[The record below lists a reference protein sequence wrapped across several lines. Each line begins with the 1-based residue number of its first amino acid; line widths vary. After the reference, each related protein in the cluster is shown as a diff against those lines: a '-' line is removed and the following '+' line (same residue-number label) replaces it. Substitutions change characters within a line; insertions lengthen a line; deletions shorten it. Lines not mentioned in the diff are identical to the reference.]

1 MMNIL
6 LEITGNHYGTGAD
19 GISLLMTILV
29 LLAFIVSLAV
39 NQISL
44 LRIRKHSE
52 RAKDLTT
59 IMQHTLSTSR
69 NYVIRLSIRDQ
80 VGFNMHG
87 DFLPE
92 DGMSY
97 PDSFKYIHPDD
108 RDQYRNFLLSLISGK
123 EMGDCTFRWDASKE
137 KHEGRWR
144 YIHDL
149 GIGEYSNPNQKQ
161 PTNIF
166 CTLTDM
172 TDQIEMEN
180 QENELTNR
188 YRKIF
193 EQGLIGLAFYDKTG
207 HLLTANQKMREIL
220 KFQSEKDPY
229 YFNRTL
235 YDMPSFRDVLY
246 EHRPEELYFCTKSI
260 IPDRSVNCYTEIRV
274 HPIYDEHEEL
284 MYITFSIRDITQ
296 ERELHLQNKKSDEII
311 RHTNEEIQR
320 YETELQYLMDSVN
333 MRFFRTSFKKQE
345 VTIFKSMS
353 QPESKMDFKTLFA
366 HFIENPYAE
375 AMKDPYNAFS
385 KPMSSLSLM
394 HPLFHEGNELEW
406 NQIDVVPDYENGKMT
421 GTYGIIRN
429 VTELIRKQERLKEET
444 ERANESGMKKSTFMA
459 NMTHEIRTPLN
470 AIVGFSDVLAMLST
484 PEEKQE
490 IIRVIMNNCDM
501 LLRLVNDILAI
512 SSTDNA
518 GIDIFPKE
526 TDFAKDFND
535 MATAMAQR
543 VLAPVEFIA
552 ESPYTSFHTVIDS
565 GRIQQVI
572 TNFVTNAV
580 KYTHEGHI
588 KIGYHT
594 EERQGKNGLYF
605 YCEDTG
611 TGIPKE
617 SQAKVF
623 ERFVKLN
630 DYVQGTGLGLS
641 ICKVIAD
648 KCNGEIGL
656 FSEGEGHGS
665 TFWLWIPCEEIKND
679 NENSL

>member
-6 LEITGNHYGTGAD
+6 LDITKYHYDTGAD
-19 GISLLMTILV
+19 GISLLLFTLT
-29 LLAFIVSLAV
+29 LLAFIVSLAI

-59 IMQHTLSTSR
+59 IMQHTLNTSR

-80 VGFNMHG
+80 LGFNMHG

-92 DGMSY
+92 SGMSY
-97 PDSFKYIHPDD
+97 QDSFEYIHPDD
-108 RDQYRNFLLSLISGK
+108 RAKYKEFVYSLINGK
-123 EMGDCTFRWDASKE
+123 LTGDCTFRWDASRE
-137 KHEGRWR
+137 KHKGEWR
-144 YIHDL
+144 IIHDL
-149 GIGEYSNPNQKQ
+149 GIGEYTNPNQKQ
-161 PTNIF
+161 PINIF

-220 KFQSEKDPY
+220 KFQSEDDPY

-246 EHRPEELYFCTKSI
+246 EHRPEELYFCAKSI
-260 IPDRSVNCYTEIRV
+260 IPDRGVNCYTEIRV

-284 MYITFSIRDITQ
+284 VYITFSIRDITQ

-320 YETELQYLMDSVN
+320 YETELQYLMDNVN

-353 QPESKMDFKTLFA
+353 QPESNMDFKTLFA
-366 HFIENPYAE
+366 HFIDNPYAE

-385 KPMSSLSLM
+385 KSMSSLCLM
-394 HPLFHEGNELEW
+394 HPLFHKENELEW
-406 NQIDVVPDYENGKMT
+406 NQIDVVPDYENGQLT
-421 GTYGIIRN
+421 GTFGIIRN
-429 VTELIRKQERLKEET
+429 VSDLIEKQERLKEET

-470 AIVGFSDVLAMLST
+470 AIVGFSDVLSMLST

-512 SSTDNA
+512 SSLDNV

-535 MATAMAQR
+535 TAKAMAQR
-543 VLAPVEFIA
+543 VLAPVEFIV

-594 EERQGKNGLYF
+594 EERQGRNGLYF

-623 ERFVKLN
+623 DRFVKLN

-641 ICKVIAD
+641 ICKAIAD
-648 KCNGEIGL
+648 KCEGEIGL

-665 TFWLWIPCEEIKND
+665 TFWLWIPCEEIKK
-679 NENSL
+679 EN

>member
-1 MMNIL
+1 MMKIL
-6 LEITGNHYGTGAD
+6 LAIIENDYGTGAD
-19 GISLLMTILV
+19 GISLLMVIMV
-29 LLAFIVSLAV
+29 FLAFVISLGI

-52 RAKDLTT
+52 RSKDLNT
-59 IMQHTLSTSR
+59 IMQHTLNTSQ
-69 NYVIRLSIRDQ
+69 NYVIRLSIQDQ
-80 VGFNMHG
+80 IGFNMHG
-87 DFLPE
+87 DFLPG

-97 PDSFKYIHPDD
+97 QESFDYIHPDD
-108 RDQYRNFLLSLISGK
+108 RRHYLSFVQSLINGK
-123 EMGDCTFRWDASKE
+123 EIADCTFRWDASKD
-137 KHEGRWR
+137 KHEGKWR

-149 GIGEYSNPNQKQ
+149 AIGEFTNPNQKQ

-166 CTLTDM
+166 CTLTDL
-172 TDQIEMEN
+172 TDQMEMER
-180 QENELTNR
+180 QEEELTNR

-207 HLLTANQKMREIL
+207 RLLTVNQKMREIL
-220 KFQSEKDPY
+220 NFQSEKDPF

-235 YDMPSFRDVLY
+235 YDMPAFRDVLY
-246 EHRPEELYFCTKSI
+246 DHKPQELYFCTKSVI
-260 IPDRSVNCYTEIRV
+260 AERSVNCYTEIRL
-274 HPIYDEHEEL
+274 HPIYDEHHEL
-284 MYITFSIRDITQ
+284 VHITYSIRDITQ
-296 ERELHLQNKKSDEII
+296 ERLLHMQNKKSDENI
-311 RHTNEEIQR
+311 RKTNEEIQR
-320 YETELQYLMDSVN
+320 YETELQYLMESVN
-333 MRFFRTSFKKQE
+333 MRFFRTSFETKE
-345 VTIFKSMS
+345 VTIYKSMS
-353 QPESKMDFKTLFA
+353 QPEKKLDLNTLFA
-366 HFIENPYAE
+366 HFVDDTYTTDS
-375 AMKDPYNAFS
+375 KDKLLEYFS
-385 KPMSSLSLM
+385 KPHSTLSHM
-394 HPLFHEGNELEW
+394 RPLFHEGDELEW
-406 NQIDVVPDYENGKMT
+406 NQIDVVPHYENGQLI

-429 VTELIRKQERLKEET
+429 VTELIQKQERLKEET
-444 ERANESGMKKSTFMA
+444 IRANESGMKKSTFMA

-470 AIVGFSDVLAMLST
+470 AIVGFSDVLTMLST
-484 PEEKQE
+484 TEEKQE

-512 SSTDNA
+512 SSLDNA
-518 GIDIFPKE
+518 GIDIFPKQ

-535 MATAMAQR
+535 TATAMAQR

-552 ESPYTSFHTVIDS
+552 ENPYTSFVTTIDS

-594 EERQGKNGLYF
+594 EVRQGKNGLYF

-611 TGIPKE
+611 AGIPKE
-617 SQAKVF
+617 SQEKVF

-641 ICKVIAD
+641 ICKAIAE
-648 KCNGEIGL
+648 KCEGEIGL

-665 TFWLWIPCEEIKND
+665 TFWLWIPCEE
-679 NENSL
+679 EA

>member
-6 LEITGNHYGTGAD
+6 LTIIEKDYGTGAD
-19 GISLLMTILV
+19 GISLLMVIAV
-29 LLAFIVSLAV
+29 FLAFVISLAI

-52 RAKDLTT
+52 RSKDLTA
-59 IMQHTLSTSR
+59 IMQHTLNTSR
-69 NYVIRLSIRDQ
+69 NYVIRLSIQDQ
-80 VGFNMHG
+80 IGFNMHG
-87 DFLPE
+87 GFLPKE
-92 DGMSY
+92 GMSHEESY
-97 PDSFKYIHPDD
+97 KYIHPDD
-108 RDQYRNFLLSLISGK
+108 RDKYHDFVLSLVNGK
-123 EMGDCTFRWDASKE
+123 EMGDCTFRWDASLD
-137 KHEGRWR
+137 KHEGKWR

-149 GIGEYSNPNQKQ
+149 GIGEYLNKNQKR

-172 TDQIEMEN
+172 TEQIEMEN
-180 QENELTNR
+180 QEKELTNR

-193 EQGLIGLAFYDKTG
+193 EQGLIGLAFYDNTG

-220 KFQSEKDPY
+220 KFQSEADPY
-229 YFNRTL
+229 YFKRTL
-235 YDMPSFRDVLY
+235 YEMPSFRDVFY
-246 EHRPEELYFCTKSI
+246 EHQLEELYFCTKSVI
-260 IPDRSVNCYTEIRV
+260 VERGVNCYTEIRV
-274 HPIYDEHEEL
+274 HPIYDEHQEL
-284 MYITFSIRDITQ
+284 IYITVSIRDITQ

-320 YETELQYLMDSVN
+320 YEAELQYLMDSVN
-333 MRFFRTSFKKQE
+333 MRFFRISFEKRKI
-345 VTIFKSMS
+345 TIYKSMS
-353 QPESKMDFKTLFA
+353 QAENEMDLDTLLA
-366 HFIENPYAE
+366 HFIDNPYAE
-375 AMKDPYNAFS
+375 GMNDVKNYFS
-385 KPMSSLSLM
+385 KPRTSLSQM
-394 HPLFHEGNELEW
+394 RPLFHEGEELEW
-406 NQIDVVPDYENGKMT
+406 NQIDVVPNYENGKLT
-421 GTYGIIRN
+421 GTFGIIRN

-444 ERANESGMKKSTFMA
+444 ERANESGLKKSTFMA

-512 SSTDNA
+512 SSLDNA
-518 GIDIFPKE
+518 GIDIYPRK

-535 MATAMAQR
+535 TATAMAQR

-552 ESPYTSFHTVIDS
+552 ENPYTSFNTVIDS

-617 SQAKVF
+617 SQSKVF

-641 ICKVIAD
+641 ICKAIAD
-648 KCNGEIGL
+648 KCEGEIGL
-656 FSEGEGHGS
+656 FSEGEGHGC
-665 TFWLWIPCEEIKND
+665 TFWLWIPCEEIKKD
-679 NENSL
+679 N

>member
-1 MMNIL
+1 MINIL
-6 LEITGNHYGTGAD
+6 LTIIENDYGTGAD
-19 GISLLMTILV
+19 GISLLMVIIVFLTFL
-29 LLAFIVSLAV
+29 VSLGI

-44 LRIRKHSE
+44 LRIRKHSD
-52 RAKDLTT
+52 RVKDLTT
-59 IMQHTLSTSR
+59 IMQHTLNSSQ
-69 NYVIRLSIRDQ
+69 NYVIRLSIHDQ
-80 VGFNMHG
+80 IGFNMHG

-92 DGMSY
+92 DGMSFQ
-97 PDSFKYIHPDD
+97 DSFKYIHPDD
-108 RDQYRNFLLSLISGK
+108 RDKYKEFVFSLVNGK
-123 EMGDCTFRWDASKE
+123 EMGDCTFRWDASKD
-137 KHEGRWR
+137 KHEGDWR

-149 GIGEYSNPNQKQ
+149 GIGEYANPNQKQ

-172 TDQIEMEN
+172 TDQMKMEN
-180 QENELTNR
+180 REIELTNR

-193 EQGLIGLAFYDKTG
+193 EQGLIGLAFYDNTG
-207 HLLTANQKMREIL
+207 HLITANQKMREIL
-220 KFQSEKDPY
+220 KFQSEDDPY

-246 EHRPEELYFCTKSI
+246 EHKPEELYFCTKSVI
-260 IPDRSVNCYTEIRV
+260 AERNVNCYTEIRV
-274 HPIYDEHEEL
+274 HPIYEHEEL
-284 MYITFSIRDITQ
+284 VYITFSIRDITQ

-311 RHTNEEIQR
+311 RKTNEEIQR
-320 YETELQYLMDSVN
+320 YETELQYLMESVN
-333 MRFFRTSFKKQE
+333 MRFFRTSFETKE
-345 VTIFKSMS
+345 VTIYKSMS
-353 QPESKMDFKTLFA
+353 QPENKLDLNTLFA
-366 HFIENPYAE
+366 HFVDDTYTTDS
-375 AMKDPYNAFS
+375 KDKLLEYFS
-385 KPMSSLSLM
+385 KPHSMLSHM
-394 HPLFHEGNELEW
+394 RPIFHEGDELEW
-406 NQIDVVPDYENGKMT
+406 NQIDVVPHYENGQLI
-421 GTYGIIRN
+421 GTYGIFRN
-429 VTELIRKQERLKEET
+429 VTALIQKQERLKEET

-512 SSTDNA
+512 SSLENA
-518 GIDIFPKE
+518 GIEIYPRQ

-535 MATAMAQR
+535 TATAMAQR
-543 VLAPVEFIA
+543 VMAPVQFIA
-552 ESPYTSFHTVIDS
+552 ENPYTSFHTVIDS

-617 SQAKVF
+617 SQEKVF

-630 DYVQGTGLGLS
+630 DYIQGTGLGLS
-641 ICKVIAD
+641 ICKAIAD
-648 KCNGEIGL
+648 KCEGEIGII
-656 FSEGEGHGS
+656 SEGEGHGS
-665 TFWLWIPCEEIKND
+665 TFWLWIPCEEIKK
-679 NENSL
+679 EN

>member
-1 MMNIL
+1 MINIL
-6 LEITGNHYGTGAD
+6 LTIIERDYGTGAD
-19 GISLLMTILV
+19 GISLLMVIIVFLTFL
-29 LLAFIVSLAV
+29 VSLGI

-44 LRIRKHSE
+44 LRIRKHSD
-52 RAKDLTT
+52 RVKDLTT
-59 IMQHTLSTSR
+59 IMQHTLNSSQ
-69 NYVIRLSIRDQ
+69 NYVIRLSIHDQ
-80 VGFNMHG
+80 IGFNMHG

-92 DGMSY
+92 DGMSFQ
-97 PDSFKYIHPDD
+97 DSFKYIHPDD
-108 RDQYRNFLLSLISGK
+108 RDKYKEFVFSLVNGK
-123 EMGDCTFRWDASKE
+123 EMGDCTFRWDASKD
-137 KHEGRWR
+137 KHEGDWR

-149 GIGEYSNPNQKQ
+149 GIGEYANPNQKQ

-172 TDQIEMEN
+172 TDQMKMEN
-180 QENELTNR
+180 REIELTNR

-193 EQGLIGLAFYDKTG
+193 EQGLIGLAFYDNTG
-207 HLLTANQKMREIL
+207 HLITANQKMREIL
-220 KFQSEKDPY
+220 KFQSEDDPY

-246 EHRPEELYFCTKSI
+246 EHKPEELYFCTKSVI
-260 IPDRSVNCYTEIRV
+260 AERNVNCYTEIRV
-274 HPIYDEHEEL
+274 HPIYEHEEL
-284 MYITFSIRDITQ
+284 VYITFSIRDITQ

-311 RHTNEEIQR
+311 RKTNEEIQR
-320 YETELQYLMDSVN
+320 YETELQYLMESVN
-333 MRFFRTSFKKQE
+333 MRFFRTSFETKE
-345 VTIFKSMS
+345 VTIYKSMS
-353 QPESKMDFKTLFA
+353 QPENKLDLNTLFA
-366 HFIENPYAE
+366 HFVDDTYTTDS
-375 AMKDPYNAFS
+375 KDKLLEYFS
-385 KPMSSLSLM
+385 KPHSMLSHM
-394 HPLFHEGNELEW
+394 RPIFHEGDELEW
-406 NQIDVVPDYENGKMT
+406 NQIDVVPHYENGQLI
-421 GTYGIIRN
+421 GTYGIFRN
-429 VTELIRKQERLKEET
+429 VTALIQKQERLKEET

-512 SSTDNA
+512 SSLENA
-518 GIDIFPKE
+518 GIEIYPRQ

-535 MATAMAQR
+535 TATAMAQR
-543 VLAPVEFIA
+543 VMAPVQFIA
-552 ESPYTSFHTVIDS
+552 ENPYTSFHTVIDS

-617 SQAKVF
+617 SQEKVF

-641 ICKVIAD
+641 ICKAIAD
-648 KCNGEIGL
+648 KCEGEIGII
-656 FSEGEGHGS
+656 SEGEGHGS
-665 TFWLWIPCEEIKND
+665 TFWLWIPCEEIKK
-679 NENSL
+679 EN

>member
-1 MMNIL
+1 MINIL
-6 LEITGNHYGTGAD
+6 LTIIENDYGTGAD
-19 GISLLMTILV
+19 GISLLMVIIVFLTFL
-29 LLAFIVSLAV
+29 VSLGI

-44 LRIRKHSE
+44 LRIRKHSD
-52 RAKDLTT
+52 RVKDLTT
-59 IMQHTLSTSR
+59 IMQHTLNSSQ
-69 NYVIRLSIRDQ
+69 NYVIRLSIHDQ
-80 VGFNMHG
+80 IGFNMHG

-92 DGMSY
+92 DGMSFQ
-97 PDSFKYIHPDD
+97 DSFKYIHPDD
-108 RDQYRNFLLSLISGK
+108 RDKYKEFVFSLVNGK
-123 EMGDCTFRWDASKE
+123 EMGDCTFRWDASKD
-137 KHEGRWR
+137 KHEGDWR

-149 GIGEYSNPNQKQ
+149 GIGEYANPNQKQ

-172 TDQIEMEN
+172 TDQMKMEN
-180 QENELTNR
+180 REIELTNR

-193 EQGLIGLAFYDKTG
+193 EQGLIGLAFYDNTG
-207 HLLTANQKMREIL
+207 HLITANQKMREIL
-220 KFQSEKDPY
+220 KFQSEDDPY

-246 EHRPEELYFCTKSI
+246 EHKPEELYFCTKSVI
-260 IPDRSVNCYTEIRV
+260 AERNVNCYTEIRV
-274 HPIYDEHEEL
+274 HPIYEHEEL
-284 MYITFSIRDITQ
+284 VYITFSIRDITQ

-311 RHTNEEIQR
+311 RKTNEEIQR
-320 YETELQYLMDSVN
+320 YETELQYLMESVN
-333 MRFFRTSFKKQE
+333 MRFFRTSFETKE
-345 VTIFKSMS
+345 VTIYKSMS
-353 QPESKMDFKTLFA
+353 QPENKLDLNTLFA
-366 HFIENPYAE
+366 HFVDDTYTTDS
-375 AMKDPYNAFS
+375 KDKLLEYFS
-385 KPMSSLSLM
+385 KPHSMLSHM
-394 HPLFHEGNELEW
+394 RPIFHEGDELEW
-406 NQIDVVPDYENGKMT
+406 NQIDVVPHYENGQLI
-421 GTYGIIRN
+421 GTYGIFRN
-429 VTELIRKQERLKEET
+429 VTALIQKQERLKEET

-512 SSTDNA
+512 SSLENA
-518 GIDIFPKE
+518 GIDIYPRQ

-535 MATAMAQR
+535 TATAMAQR
-543 VLAPVEFIA
+543 VMAPVQFIA
-552 ESPYTSFHTVIDS
+552 ENPYTSFHTVIDS

-617 SQAKVF
+617 SQEKVF

-641 ICKVIAD
+641 ICKAIAD
-648 KCNGEIGL
+648 KCEGEIGII
-656 FSEGEGHGS
+656 SEGEGHGS
-665 TFWLWIPCEEIKND
+665 TFWLWIPCEEIKK
-679 NENSL
+679 EN

>member
-1 MMNIL
+1 MVIIVFL
-6 LEITGNHYGTGAD
+6 TFL
-19 GISLLMTILV
+19 
-29 LLAFIVSLAV
+29 VSLGI

-44 LRIRKHSE
+44 LRIRKHSD
-52 RAKDLTT
+52 RVKDLTT
-59 IMQHTLSTSR
+59 IMQHTLNSSQ
-69 NYVIRLSIRDQ
+69 NYVIRLSIHDQ
-80 VGFNMHG
+80 IGFNMHG

-92 DGMSY
+92 DGMSFQ
-97 PDSFKYIHPDD
+97 DSFKYIHPDD
-108 RDQYRNFLLSLISGK
+108 RDKYKEFVFSLVNGK
-123 EMGDCTFRWDASKE
+123 EMGDCTFRWDASKD
-137 KHEGRWR
+137 KHEGDWR

-149 GIGEYSNPNQKQ
+149 GIGEYANPNQKQ

-172 TDQIEMEN
+172 TDQMKMEN
-180 QENELTNR
+180 REIELTNR

-193 EQGLIGLAFYDKTG
+193 EQGLIGLAFYDNTG
-207 HLLTANQKMREIL
+207 HLITANQKMREIL
-220 KFQSEKDPY
+220 KFQSEDDPY

-246 EHRPEELYFCTKSI
+246 EHKPEELYFCTKSVI
-260 IPDRSVNCYTEIRV
+260 AERNVNCYTEIRV
-274 HPIYDEHEEL
+274 HPIYEHEEL
-284 MYITFSIRDITQ
+284 VYITFSIRDITQ
-296 ERELHLQNKKSDEII
+296 ERLLHLQNMKSDEII

-333 MRFFRTSFKKQE
+333 MRFFRTSFEKQE
-345 VTIFKSMS
+345 VIIYKSMS
-353 QPESKMDFKTLFA
+353 QPESQMDFRTLFA
-366 HFIENPYAE
+366 HFIKNPFVE
-375 AMKDPYNAFS
+375 GMKDPYNYFS
-385 KPMSSLSLM
+385 KPMSTLSQM
-394 HPLFHEGNELEW
+394 HPLFHQGDELEW
-406 NQIDVVPDYENGKMT
+406 NQIDVVPNYENGKLT
-421 GTYGIIRN
+421 GTFGIIRN
-429 VTELIRKQERLKEET
+429 ITALIQKQERLKEET

-512 SSTDNA
+512 SSLENA
-518 GIDIFPKE
+518 GIDIYPRQ

-535 MATAMAQR
+535 TATAMAQR
-543 VLAPVEFIA
+543 VMAPVQFIA
-552 ESPYTSFHTVIDS
+552 ENPYTSFHTVIDS

-617 SQAKVF
+617 SQEKVF

-641 ICKVIAD
+641 ICKAIAD
-648 KCNGEIGL
+648 KCEGEIGVI
-656 FSEGEGHGS
+656 SEGEGHGS
-665 TFWLWIPCEEIKND
+665 TFWLWIPCEEIKK
-679 NENSL
+679 EN

>member
-1 MMNIL
+1 MINIL
-6 LEITGNHYGTGAD
+6 LTIIERDYGTGAD
-19 GISLLMTILV
+19 GISLLMVIIVFLTFL
-29 LLAFIVSLAV
+29 VSLGI

-44 LRIRKHSE
+44 LRIRKHSD
-52 RAKDLTT
+52 RVKDLTT
-59 IMQHTLSTSR
+59 IMQHTLNSSQ
-69 NYVIRLSIRDQ
+69 NYVVRLSIHDQ
-80 VGFNMHG
+80 IGFNMHG

-92 DGMSY
+92 DGMSFQ
-97 PDSFKYIHPDD
+97 DSFKYIHPDD
-108 RDQYRNFLLSLISGK
+108 RDKYKEFVFSLVNGK
-123 EMGDCTFRWDASKE
+123 EMGDCTFRWDASKD
-137 KHEGRWR
+137 KHKGDWR

-149 GIGEYSNPNQKQ
+149 GIGEYANPNQKQ

-172 TDQIEMEN
+172 TDQMKMEN
-180 QENELTNR
+180 REIELTNR

-193 EQGLIGLAFYDKTG
+193 EQGLIGLAFYDNTG
-207 HLLTANQKMREIL
+207 HLITANQKMREIL
-220 KFQSEKDPY
+220 KFQSEDDPY

-246 EHRPEELYFCTKSI
+246 EHKPEELYFCTKSVI
-260 IPDRSVNCYTEIRV
+260 AERNVNCYTEIRV
-274 HPIYDEHEEL
+274 HPIYEHEEL
-284 MYITFSIRDITQ
+284 VYITFSIRDITQ
-296 ERELHLQNKKSDEII
+296 ERLLHLQNMKSDEII

-333 MRFFRTSFKKQE
+333 MRFFRTSFEKQE
-345 VTIFKSMS
+345 VIIYKSMS
-353 QPESKMDFKTLFA
+353 QPESQMDFRTLFA
-366 HFIENPYAE
+366 HFIKNPFVE
-375 AMKDPYNAFS
+375 GMKDPYNYFS
-385 KPMSSLSLM
+385 KPMSTLSQM
-394 HPLFHEGNELEW
+394 HPLFHQGDELEW
-406 NQIDVVPDYENGKMT
+406 NQIDVVPNYENGKLT
-421 GTYGIIRN
+421 GTFGIIRN
-429 VTELIRKQERLKEET
+429 VTALIQKQERLKEET

-512 SSTDNA
+512 SSLENA
-518 GIDIFPKE
+518 GIEIYPRQ

-535 MATAMAQR
+535 TATAMAQR
-543 VLAPVEFIA
+543 VMAPVQFIA
-552 ESPYTSFHTVIDS
+552 ENPYTSFHTVIDS

-617 SQAKVF
+617 SQEKVF

-630 DYVQGTGLGLS
+630 DYIQGTGLGLS
-641 ICKVIAD
+641 ICKAIAD
-648 KCNGEIGL
+648 KCEGEIGII
-656 FSEGEGHGS
+656 SEGEGHGS
-665 TFWLWIPCEEIKND
+665 TFWLWIPCEEIKK
-679 NENSL
+679 EN

>member
-1 MMNIL
+1 MINIL
-6 LEITGNHYGTGAD
+6 LTIIENDYGTGAD
-19 GISLLMTILV
+19 GISLLMVIIVFLTFL
-29 LLAFIVSLAV
+29 VSLGI

-44 LRIRKHSE
+44 LRIRKHSD
-52 RAKDLTT
+52 RVKDLTT
-59 IMQHTLSTSR
+59 IMQHTLNSSQ
-69 NYVIRLSIRDQ
+69 NYVIRLSIHDQ
-80 VGFNMHG
+80 IGFNMHG

-92 DGMSY
+92 DGMSFQ
-97 PDSFKYIHPDD
+97 DSFKYIHPDD
-108 RDQYRNFLLSLISGK
+108 RDKYKEFVFSLVNGK
-123 EMGDCTFRWDASKE
+123 EMGDCTFRWDASKD
-137 KHEGRWR
+137 KHEGDWR

-149 GIGEYSNPNQKQ
+149 GIGEYANPNQKQ

-172 TDQIEMEN
+172 TDQMKMEN
-180 QENELTNR
+180 REIELTNR

-193 EQGLIGLAFYDKTG
+193 EQGLIGLAFYDNTG
-207 HLLTANQKMREIL
+207 HLITANQKMREIL
-220 KFQSEKDPY
+220 KFQSEDDPY

-246 EHRPEELYFCTKSI
+246 EHKPEELYFCTKSVI
-260 IPDRSVNCYTEIRV
+260 AERNVNCYTEIRV
-274 HPIYDEHEEL
+274 HPIYEHEEL
-284 MYITFSIRDITQ
+284 VYITFSIRDITQ

-311 RHTNEEIQR
+311 RKTNEEIQR
-320 YETELQYLMDSVN
+320 YETELQYLMESVN
-333 MRFFRTSFKKQE
+333 MRFFRTSFETKE
-345 VTIFKSMS
+345 VTIYKSMS
-353 QPESKMDFKTLFA
+353 QPENKLDLNTLFA
-366 HFIENPYAE
+366 HFVDDTYTTDS
-375 AMKDPYNAFS
+375 KDKLLEYFS
-385 KPMSSLSLM
+385 KPHSMLSHM
-394 HPLFHEGNELEW
+394 RPIFHEGDELEW
-406 NQIDVVPDYENGKMT
+406 NQIDVVPHYENGQLI
-421 GTYGIIRN
+421 GTYGIFRN
-429 VTELIRKQERLKEET
+429 VTALIQKQERLKEET

-490 IIRVIMNNCDM
+490 IIRVIMNNCDV

-512 SSTDNA
+512 SSLENA
-518 GIDIFPKE
+518 GIDIYPRQ

-535 MATAMAQR
+535 TATAMAQR
-543 VLAPVEFIA
+543 VMAPVQFIA
-552 ESPYTSFHTVIDS
+552 ENPYTSFHTVIDS

-617 SQAKVF
+617 SQEKVF

-641 ICKVIAD
+641 ICKAIAD
-648 KCNGEIGL
+648 KCEGEIGII
-656 FSEGEGHGS
+656 SEGEGHGS
-665 TFWLWIPCEEIKND
+665 TFWLWIPCEEIKK
-679 NENSL
+679 EN

>member
-1 MMNIL
+1 MINIL
-6 LEITGNHYGTGAD
+6 LTIIERDYGTGAD
-19 GISLLMTILV
+19 GISLLMVIIVFLTFL
-29 LLAFIVSLAV
+29 VSLGI

-44 LRIRKHSE
+44 LRIRKHSD
-52 RAKDLTT
+52 RVKDLTT
-59 IMQHTLSTSR
+59 IMQHTLNSSQ
-69 NYVIRLSIRDQ
+69 NYVIRLSIHDQ
-80 VGFNMHG
+80 IGFNMHG

-92 DGMSY
+92 DGMSFQ
-97 PDSFKYIHPDD
+97 DSFKYIHPDD
-108 RDQYRNFLLSLISGK
+108 RDKYKEFVFSLVNGK
-123 EMGDCTFRWDASKE
+123 EMGDCTFRWDASKD
-137 KHEGRWR
+137 KHKGDWR

-149 GIGEYSNPNQKQ
+149 GIGEYANPNQKQ

-172 TDQIEMEN
+172 TDQMKMEN
-180 QENELTNR
+180 REIELTNR

-193 EQGLIGLAFYDKTG
+193 EQGLIGLAFYDNTG
-207 HLLTANQKMREIL
+207 HLITANQKMREIL
-220 KFQSEKDPY
+220 KFQSEDDPY

-246 EHRPEELYFCTKSI
+246 EHKPEELYFCTKSVI
-260 IPDRSVNCYTEIRV
+260 AERNVNCYTEIRV
-274 HPIYDEHEEL
+274 HPIYEHEEL
-284 MYITFSIRDITQ
+284 VYITFSIRDITQ
-296 ERELHLQNKKSDEII
+296 ERLLHLQNMKSDEII

-333 MRFFRTSFKKQE
+333 MRFFRTSFEKQE
-345 VTIFKSMS
+345 VIIYKSMS
-353 QPESKMDFKTLFA
+353 QPESQMDFRTLFA
-366 HFIENPYAE
+366 HFIKNPYVE
-375 AMKDPYNAFS
+375 GMKDPYNYFS
-385 KPMSSLSLM
+385 KPMSTLSQM
-394 HPLFHEGNELEW
+394 HPLFHQGDELEW
-406 NQIDVVPDYENGKMT
+406 NQIDVVPNYENGKLT
-421 GTYGIIRN
+421 GTFGIIRN
-429 VTELIRKQERLKEET
+429 VTALIQKQERLKEET

-490 IIRVIMNNCDM
+490 IIHVIMNNCDM

-512 SSTDNA
+512 SSLENA
-518 GIDIFPKE
+518 GIDIYPRQ

-535 MATAMAQR
+535 TATAMAQR
-543 VLAPVEFIA
+543 VMAPVQFIA
-552 ESPYTSFHTVIDS
+552 ENPYTSFHTVIDS

-617 SQAKVF
+617 SQEKVF

-641 ICKVIAD
+641 ICKAIAD
-648 KCNGEIGL
+648 KCEGEIGII
-656 FSEGEGHGS
+656 SEGEGHGS
-665 TFWLWIPCEEIKND
+665 TFWLWIPCEEIKK
-679 NENSL
+679 EN

>member
-1 MMNIL
+1 MINIL
-6 LEITGNHYGTGAD
+6 LTIIENDYGTGAD
-19 GISLLMTILV
+19 GISLLMVIIVFLTFL
-29 LLAFIVSLAV
+29 VSLGI

-44 LRIRKHSE
+44 LRIRKHSD
-52 RAKDLTT
+52 RVKDLTT
-59 IMQHTLSTSR
+59 IMQHTLNSSQ
-69 NYVIRLSIRDQ
+69 NYVIRLSIHDQ
-80 VGFNMHG
+80 IGFNMHG

-92 DGMSY
+92 DGMSFQ
-97 PDSFKYIHPDD
+97 DSFKYIHPDD
-108 RDQYRNFLLSLISGK
+108 RDKYKEFVFSLVNGK
-123 EMGDCTFRWDASKE
+123 EMGDCTFRWDASKD
-137 KHEGRWR
+137 KHKGDWR

-149 GIGEYSNPNQKQ
+149 GIGEYANPNQKQ

-172 TDQIEMEN
+172 TDQMKMEN
-180 QENELTNR
+180 REIELTNR

-193 EQGLIGLAFYDKTG
+193 EQGLIGLAFYDNTG
-207 HLLTANQKMREIL
+207 HLITANQKMREIL
-220 KFQSEKDPY
+220 KFQSEDDPY

-246 EHRPEELYFCTKSI
+246 EHKPEELYFCTKSVI
-260 IPDRSVNCYTEIRV
+260 AERNVNCYTEIRV
-274 HPIYDEHEEL
+274 HPIYEHEEL
-284 MYITFSIRDITQ
+284 VYITFSIRDITQ
-296 ERELHLQNKKSDEII
+296 ERLLHLQNMKSDEII

-333 MRFFRTSFKKQE
+333 MRFFRTSFEKQE
-345 VTIFKSMS
+345 VIIYKSMS
-353 QPESKMDFKTLFA
+353 QPESQMDFRTLFA
-366 HFIENPYAE
+366 HFIKNPFVE
-375 AMKDPYNAFS
+375 GMKDPYNYFS
-385 KPMSSLSLM
+385 KPMSTLSQM
-394 HPLFHEGNELEW
+394 HPLFHQGDELEW
-406 NQIDVVPDYENGKMT
+406 NQIDVVPNYENGKLT
-421 GTYGIIRN
+421 GTFGIIRN
-429 VTELIRKQERLKEET
+429 VTALIQKQERLKEET

-512 SSTDNA
+512 SSLENA
-518 GIDIFPKE
+518 GIEIYPRQ

-535 MATAMAQR
+535 TATAMAQR
-543 VLAPVEFIA
+543 VMAPVQFIA
-552 ESPYTSFHTVIDS
+552 ENPYTSFHTVIDS

-617 SQAKVF
+617 SQEKVF

-630 DYVQGTGLGLS
+630 DYIQGTGLGLS
-641 ICKVIAD
+641 ICKAIAD
-648 KCNGEIGL
+648 KCEGEIGII
-656 FSEGEGHGS
+656 SEGEGHGS
-665 TFWLWIPCEEIKND
+665 TFWLWIPCEEIKK
-679 NENSL
+679 EN

>member
-1 MMNIL
+1 MMNIVL
-6 LEITGNHYGTGAD
+6 TIIENYGTGID
-19 GISLLMTILV
+19 GISLLLV
-29 LLAFIVSLAV
+29 IFVSLAFIVSLGI
-39 NQISL
+39 NQVSL

-52 RAKDLTT
+52 HTKDLAT
-59 IMQHTLSTSR
+59 IMQHALNTSQ

-80 VGFNMHG
+80 IGFNMHG

-92 DGMSY
+92 NGMSHEESLY
-97 PDSFKYIHPDD
+97 YIHPDD
-108 RDQYRNFLLSLISGK
+108 REGYEEFVHSLVNGK
-123 EMGDCTFRWDASKE
+123 EMGDCTFRWDASGD
-137 KHEGRWR
+137 KHKGKWR
-144 YIHDL
+144 YIHNM
-149 GIGEYSNPNQKQ
+149 GIGEYTNPKQKQ

-172 TDQIEMEN
+172 TEQMEL
-180 QENELTNR
+180 ENEEKELTNR

-193 EQGLIGLAFYDKTG
+193 EQGLIGLAFYDKEG

-220 KFQSEKDPY
+220 KFQSEDDPY
-229 YFNRTL
+229 YFNRAL
-235 YDMPSFRDVLY
+235 FDMPSFRDILY
-246 EHRPEELYFCTKSI
+246 EHKPEELYFCTKTVI
-260 IPDRSVNCYTEIRV
+260 AERNVNCYTEIRV
-274 HPIYDEHEEL
+274 HPIYNEQQEL
-284 MYITFSIRDITQ
+284 IYTTYSIRDITQ
-296 ERELHLQNKKSDEII
+296 ERLLHLQNKKSDEII

-333 MRFFRTSFKKQE
+333 MRFFRTSFEKQE
-345 VTIFKSMS
+345 VTIYKSMS
-353 QPESKMDFKTLFA
+353 QTESKMDFQTLFA
-366 HFIENPYAE
+366 HFLENPYTE
-375 AMKDPYNAFS
+375 AIKDPYNSFS
-385 KPMSSLSLM
+385 KPMSTLSKM

-406 NQIDVVPDYENGKMT
+406 NQIDVVPNYENGKMT
-421 GTYGIIRN
+421 GTFGIVRN
-429 VTELIRKQERLKEET
+429 VTELIQKQERLKEET

-470 AIVGFSDVLAMLST
+470 AIVGFSDVLTMLST

-512 SSTDNA
+512 SSLDNE
-518 GIDIFPKE
+518 GIDIFPRE

-535 MATAMAQR
+535 TATAMAQR
-543 VLAPVEFIA
+543 VMAPVQFIA
-552 ESPYTSFHTVIDS
+552 ENPYTSFLTVIDS

-617 SQAKVF
+617 SQEKVF

-648 KCNGEIGL
+648 KCEGEIGL

-665 TFWLWIPCEEIKND
+665 TFWLWIPCEEIKK
-679 NENSL
+679 EN

>member
-1 MMNIL
+1 MINIL
-6 LEITGNHYGTGAD
+6 LTIIENDYGTGAD
-19 GISLLMTILV
+19 GISLLMVIIVFLTFL
-29 LLAFIVSLAV
+29 VSLGI

-44 LRIRKHSE
+44 LRIRKHSD
-52 RAKDLTT
+52 RVKDLTT
-59 IMQHTLSTSR
+59 IMQHTLNSSQ
-69 NYVIRLSIRDQ
+69 NYVIRLSIHDQ
-80 VGFNMHG
+80 IGFNMHG

-92 DGMSY
+92 DGMSFQ
-97 PDSFKYIHPDD
+97 DSFKYIHPDD
-108 RDQYRNFLLSLISGK
+108 RDKYKEFVFSLVNGK
-123 EMGDCTFRWDASKE
+123 EMGDCTFRWDASKD
-137 KHEGRWR
+137 KHEGDWR

-149 GIGEYSNPNQKQ
+149 GIGEYANPNQKQ

-172 TDQIEMEN
+172 TDQMKMEN
-180 QENELTNR
+180 REIELTNR

-193 EQGLIGLAFYDKTG
+193 EQGLIGLAFYDNTG
-207 HLLTANQKMREIL
+207 HLITANQKMREIL
-220 KFQSEKDPY
+220 KFQSEDDPY

-246 EHRPEELYFCTKSI
+246 EHKPEELYFCTKSVI
-260 IPDRSVNCYTEIRV
+260 AERNVNCYTEIRV
-274 HPIYDEHEEL
+274 HPIYEHEEL
-284 MYITFSIRDITQ
+284 VYITFSIRDITQ
-296 ERELHLQNKKSDEII
+296 ERLLHLQNMKSDEII

-333 MRFFRTSFKKQE
+333 MRFFRTSFEKQE
-345 VTIFKSMS
+345 VIIYKSMS
-353 QPESKMDFKTLFA
+353 QPESQMDFRTLFA
-366 HFIENPYAE
+366 HFIKNPFVE
-375 AMKDPYNAFS
+375 GMKDPYNYFS
-385 KPMSSLSLM
+385 KPMSTLSQM
-394 HPLFHEGNELEW
+394 HPLFHQGDELEW
-406 NQIDVVPDYENGKMT
+406 NQIDVVPNYENGKLT
-421 GTYGIIRN
+421 GTFGIIRN
-429 VTELIRKQERLKEET
+429 VTALIQKQERLKEET

-512 SSTDNA
+512 SSLENA
-518 GIDIFPKE
+518 GIDIYPRQ

-535 MATAMAQR
+535 TATAMAQR
-543 VLAPVEFIA
+543 VMAPVQFIA
-552 ESPYTSFHTVIDS
+552 ENPYTSFHTVIDS

-617 SQAKVF
+617 SQEKVF

-630 DYVQGTGLGLS
+630 DYIQGTGLGLS
-641 ICKVIAD
+641 ICKAIAD
-648 KCNGEIGL
+648 KCEGEIGVI
-656 FSEGEGHGS
+656 SEGEGHGS
-665 TFWLWIPCEEIKND
+665 TFWLWIPCEEIKK
-679 NENSL
+679 EN

>member
-1 MMNIL
+1 MINIL
-6 LEITGNHYGTGAD
+6 LTIIERDYGTGAD
-19 GISLLMTILV
+19 GISLLMVIIVFLTFL
-29 LLAFIVSLAV
+29 VSLGI

-44 LRIRKHSE
+44 LRIRKHSD
-52 RAKDLTT
+52 RVKDLTT
-59 IMQHTLSTSR
+59 IMQHTLNSSQ
-69 NYVIRLSIRDQ
+69 NYVIRLSIHDQ
-80 VGFNMHG
+80 IGFNMHG

-92 DGMSY
+92 DGMSFQ
-97 PDSFKYIHPDD
+97 DSFKYIHPDD
-108 RDQYRNFLLSLISGK
+108 RDKYKEFVFSLVNGK
-123 EMGDCTFRWDASKE
+123 EMGDCTFRWDASKD
-137 KHEGRWR
+137 KHKGDWR

-149 GIGEYSNPNQKQ
+149 GIGEYANPNQKQ

-172 TDQIEMEN
+172 TDQMKMEN
-180 QENELTNR
+180 REIELTNR

-193 EQGLIGLAFYDKTG
+193 EQGLIGLAFYDNTG
-207 HLLTANQKMREIL
+207 HLITANQKMREIL
-220 KFQSEKDPY
+220 KFQSEDDPY

-246 EHRPEELYFCTKSI
+246 EHKPEELYFCTKSVI
-260 IPDRSVNCYTEIRV
+260 AERNVNCYTEIRV
-274 HPIYDEHEEL
+274 HPIYEHEEL
-284 MYITFSIRDITQ
+284 VYITFSIRDITQ
-296 ERELHLQNKKSDEII
+296 ERLLHLQNMKSDEII

-333 MRFFRTSFKKQE
+333 MRFFRTSFEKQE
-345 VTIFKSMS
+345 VIIYKSMS
-353 QPESKMDFKTLFA
+353 QPESQMDFRTLFA
-366 HFIENPYAE
+366 HFIKNPFVE
-375 AMKDPYNAFS
+375 GMKDPYNYFS
-385 KPMSSLSLM
+385 KPMSTLSQM
-394 HPLFHEGNELEW
+394 HPLFHQGDELEW
-406 NQIDVVPDYENGKMT
+406 NQIDVVPNYENGKLT
-421 GTYGIIRN
+421 GTFGIIRN
-429 VTELIRKQERLKEET
+429 VTALIQKQERLKEET

-512 SSTDNA
+512 SSLENA
-518 GIDIFPKE
+518 GIEIYPRQ

-535 MATAMAQR
+535 TATAMAQR
-543 VLAPVEFIA
+543 VMAPVQFIA
-552 ESPYTSFHTVIDS
+552 ENPYTSFHTVIDS

-617 SQAKVF
+617 SQEKVF

-641 ICKVIAD
+641 ICKAIAD
-648 KCNGEIGL
+648 KCEGEIGII
-656 FSEGEGHGS
+656 SEGEGHGS
-665 TFWLWIPCEEIKND
+665 TFWLWIPCEEIKK
-679 NENSL
+679 EN

>member
-1 MMNIL
+1 MINIL
-6 LEITGNHYGTGAD
+6 LTIIENDYGTGAD
-19 GISLLMTILV
+19 GISLLMVIIVFLTFL
-29 LLAFIVSLAV
+29 VSLGI

-44 LRIRKHSE
+44 LRIRKHSD
-52 RAKDLTT
+52 RVKDLTT
-59 IMQHTLSTSR
+59 IMQHTLNSSQ
-69 NYVIRLSIRDQ
+69 NYVIRLSIHDQ
-80 VGFNMHG
+80 IGFNMHG

-92 DGMSY
+92 DGMSFQ
-97 PDSFKYIHPDD
+97 DSFKYIHPDD
-108 RDQYRNFLLSLISGK
+108 RDKYKEFVFSLVNGK
-123 EMGDCTFRWDASKE
+123 EMGDCTFRWDASKD
-137 KHEGRWR
+137 KHKGDWR

-149 GIGEYSNPNQKQ
+149 GIGEYANPNQKQ

-172 TDQIEMEN
+172 TDQMKMEN
-180 QENELTNR
+180 REIELTNR

-193 EQGLIGLAFYDKTG
+193 EQGLIGLAFYDNTG
-207 HLLTANQKMREIL
+207 HLITANQKMREIL
-220 KFQSEKDPY
+220 KFQSEDDPY

-246 EHRPEELYFCTKSI
+246 EHKPEELYFCTKSVI
-260 IPDRSVNCYTEIRV
+260 AERNVNCYTEIRV
-274 HPIYDEHEEL
+274 HPIYEHEEL
-284 MYITFSIRDITQ
+284 VYLTFSIRDITQ
-296 ERELHLQNKKSDEII
+296 ERLLHLQNMKSDEII

-333 MRFFRTSFKKQE
+333 MRFFRTSFEKQE
-345 VTIFKSMS
+345 VIIYKSMS
-353 QPESKMDFKTLFA
+353 QPESQMDFRTLFA
-366 HFIENPYAE
+366 HFIKNPFVE
-375 AMKDPYNAFS
+375 GMKDPYNYFS
-385 KPMSSLSLM
+385 KPMSTLSQM
-394 HPLFHEGNELEW
+394 HPLFHQGDELEW
-406 NQIDVVPDYENGKMT
+406 NQIDVVPNYENGKLT
-421 GTYGIIRN
+421 GTFGIIRN
-429 VTELIRKQERLKEET
+429 ITALIQKQERLKEET

-459 NMTHEIRTPLN
+459 NMTHEIRTTLN

-512 SSTDNA
+512 SSLENA
-518 GIDIFPKE
+518 GIDIYPRQ

-535 MATAMAQR
+535 TATAMAQR
-543 VLAPVEFIA
+543 VMAPVQFIA
-552 ESPYTSFHTVIDS
+552 ENPYTSFHTVIDS

-617 SQAKVF
+617 SQEKVF

-630 DYVQGTGLGLS
+630 DYIQGTGLGLS
-641 ICKVIAD
+641 ICKAIAD
-648 KCNGEIGL
+648 KCEGEIGVI
-656 FSEGEGHGS
+656 SEGEGHGS
-665 TFWLWIPCEEIKND
+665 TFWLWIPCEEIKK
-679 NENSL
+679 EN

>member
-1 MMNIL
+1 MINIL
-6 LEITGNHYGTGAD
+6 LTIIERDYGTGAD
-19 GISLLMTILV
+19 GISLLMVIIVFLTFL
-29 LLAFIVSLAV
+29 VSLGI

-44 LRIRKHSE
+44 LRIRKHSD
-52 RAKDLTT
+52 RVKDLTT
-59 IMQHTLSTSR
+59 IMQHTLNSSQ
-69 NYVIRLSIRDQ
+69 NYVIRLSIHDQ
-80 VGFNMHG
+80 IGFNMHG

-92 DGMSY
+92 DGMSFQ
-97 PDSFKYIHPDD
+97 DSFKYIHPDD
-108 RDQYRNFLLSLISGK
+108 RDKYKEFVFSLVNGK
-123 EMGDCTFRWDASKE
+123 EMGDCTFRWDASKD
-137 KHEGRWR
+137 KHKGDWR

-149 GIGEYSNPNQKQ
+149 GIGEYANPNQKQ

-172 TDQIEMEN
+172 TDQMKMEN
-180 QENELTNR
+180 REIELTNR

-193 EQGLIGLAFYDKTG
+193 EQGLIGLAFYDNTG
-207 HLLTANQKMREIL
+207 HLITANQKMREIL
-220 KFQSEKDPY
+220 KFQSEDDPY

-246 EHRPEELYFCTKSI
+246 EHKPEELYFCTKSVI
-260 IPDRSVNCYTEIRV
+260 AERNVNCYTEIRV
-274 HPIYDEHEEL
+274 HPIYEHEEL
-284 MYITFSIRDITQ
+284 VYITFSIRDITQ

-311 RHTNEEIQR
+311 RKTNEEIQR
-320 YETELQYLMDSVN
+320 YETELQYLMESVN
-333 MRFFRTSFKKQE
+333 MRFFRTSFETKE
-345 VTIFKSMS
+345 VTIYKSMS
-353 QPESKMDFKTLFA
+353 QPENKLDLNTLFA
-366 HFIENPYAE
+366 HFVDDTYTTDS
-375 AMKDPYNAFS
+375 KDKLLEYFS
-385 KPMSSLSLM
+385 KPHSMLSHM
-394 HPLFHEGNELEW
+394 RPIFHEGDELEW
-406 NQIDVVPDYENGKMT
+406 NQIDVVPHYENGQLI
-421 GTYGIIRN
+421 GTYGIFRN
-429 VTELIRKQERLKEET
+429 VTELIQKQERLKEET

-512 SSTDNA
+512 SSLENA
-518 GIDIFPKE
+518 GIEIYPRQ

-535 MATAMAQR
+535 TATAMAQR
-543 VLAPVEFIA
+543 VMAPVQFIA
-552 ESPYTSFHTVIDS
+552 ENPYTSFHTVIDS

-617 SQAKVF
+617 SQEKVF

-641 ICKVIAD
+641 ICKAIAD
-648 KCNGEIGL
+648 KCEGEIGII
-656 FSEGEGHGS
+656 SEGEGHGS
-665 TFWLWIPCEEIKND
+665 TFWLWIPCEEIKK
-679 NENSL
+679 EN

>member
-1 MMNIL
+1 MINIL
-6 LEITGNHYGTGAD
+6 LTIIENDYGTGAD
-19 GISLLMTILV
+19 GISLLMVIIVFLTFL
-29 LLAFIVSLAV
+29 VSLGI

-44 LRIRKHSE
+44 LRIRKHSD
-52 RAKDLTT
+52 RVKDLTT
-59 IMQHTLSTSR
+59 IMQHTLNSSQ
-69 NYVIRLSIRDQ
+69 NYVIRLSIHDQ
-80 VGFNMHG
+80 IGFNMHG

-97 PDSFKYIHPDD
+97 QDSFKYIHPDD
-108 RDQYRNFLLSLISGK
+108 RDKYKEFVFSLVNGK
-123 EMGDCTFRWDASKE
+123 EMGDCTFRWDASKD
-137 KHEGRWR
+137 KHKGDWR

-149 GIGEYSNPNQKQ
+149 GIGEYANPNQKQ

-172 TDQIEMEN
+172 TDQMKMEN
-180 QENELTNR
+180 REIELTNR

-193 EQGLIGLAFYDKTG
+193 EQGLIGLAFYDNTG
-207 HLLTANQKMREIL
+207 HLITANQKMREIL
-220 KFQSEKDPY
+220 KFQSEDDPY

-246 EHRPEELYFCTKSI
+246 EHKPEELYFCTKSVI
-260 IPDRSVNCYTEIRV
+260 AERNVNCYTEIRV
-274 HPIYDEHEEL
+274 HPIYEHEEL
-284 MYITFSIRDITQ
+284 VYITFSIRDITQ

-311 RHTNEEIQR
+311 RKTNEEIQR
-320 YETELQYLMDSVN
+320 YETELQYLMESVN
-333 MRFFRTSFKKQE
+333 MRFFRTSFETKE
-345 VTIFKSMS
+345 VTIYKSMS
-353 QPESKMDFKTLFA
+353 QPENKLDLNTLFA
-366 HFIENPYAE
+366 HFVDDTYTTDS
-375 AMKDPYNAFS
+375 KDKLLEYFS
-385 KPMSSLSLM
+385 KPHSMLSHM
-394 HPLFHEGNELEW
+394 RPIFHEGDELEW
-406 NQIDVVPDYENGKMT
+406 NQIDVVPNYENGKLT
-421 GTYGIIRN
+421 GTFGIIRN
-429 VTELIRKQERLKEET
+429 VTALIQKQERLKEET

-512 SSTDNA
+512 SSLENA
-518 GIDIFPKE
+518 GIDIYPRQ

-535 MATAMAQR
+535 TATAMAQR
-543 VLAPVEFIA
+543 VMAPVQFIA
-552 ESPYTSFHTVIDS
+552 ENPYTSFHTVIDS

-617 SQAKVF
+617 SQEKVF

-641 ICKVIAD
+641 ICKAIAD
-648 KCNGEIGL
+648 KCEGEIGII
-656 FSEGEGHGS
+656 SEGEGHGS
-665 TFWLWIPCEEIKND
+665 TFWLWIPCEEIKK
-679 NENSL
+679 EN